1 VSHRTYTP
9 SRFAPE
15 VDLDLSKNEGNPAT
29 LNLSQSTQWPDEL
42 IRRYPDTTAL
52 RDQLADFHK
61 VRLEQILVTAGG
73 DDALFRCFLARL
85 GPGATAVATT
95 PTFEMI
101 PIYSNQVG
109 SELVEIEWWGGQFP
123 TTLFVS
129 AAAGADAV
137 FVVSPNNPT
146 GATITEAELREVSK
160 GAGLVVLDA
169 AYSEFADD
177 DLTPAA
183 LDMGNVVV
191 VRTLSKAYGLAGLRV
206 GFLLGPVDLIQEL
219 SSYGS
224 PYPVSSLSAAIASER
239 LRQSNDVA
247 TFVGEIRSERTDL
260 GELFDELGVETLP
273 SEGNFILAE
282 TKNAEWVT
290 DACAALGVGVRG
302 FPGREILDSW
312 VRITLPG
319 EPDQFARL
327 ARTLT
332 TVLAPEALLFDLDG
346 VLVDVSES
354 YRRSII
360 ETAAS
365 FGVAVS
371 AGDIERAKSNGGAN
385 DDWDLTRRLI
395 SERGKQ
401 LAYEDVAARFEE
413 IYQGHADTPGL
424 KQNERPLV
432 DPSTWSRLAGAMPLG
447 VVTGRPRAEAEEVL
461 DRFGL
466 LTRTSVLVAREDAPF
481 KPDPAPVRLAM
492 SRLAVDHAWLVG
504 DTPDDIAAAKSA
516 GVLPI
521 GIGVSGAARTLDRTT
536 DIEELLP

>member
-1 VSHRTYTP
+1 MTYAP
-9 SRFAPE
+9 GRFAAG
-15 VDLDLSKNEGNPAT
+15 VDLDLSKNEGNPSAT
-29 LNLSQSTQWPDEL
+29 YLLQAVEQQDEL
-42 IRRYPDTTAL
+42 IRSYPDTSAL
-52 RDQLADFHK
+52 RDHLADLHR
-61 VRLEQILVTAGG
+61 VDPGQVLVTAGG

-85 GPGATAVATT
+85 GPETTAVATR

-101 PIYSNQVG
+101 PVYSEQVG
-109 SELVEIEWWGGQFP
+109 SELVEIEWWEGDFP
-123 TTLFVS
+123 TSFVVS

-146 GATITEAELREVSK
+146 GATISGDDLREVSE
-160 GAGLVVLDA
+160 AAEFVVLDG
-169 AYSEFADD
+169 AYSEFADE

-183 LDMGNVVV
+183 LDLGNVVV

-206 GFLLGPVDLIQEL
+206 GFALGPADLIQEL

-239 LRQSNDVA
+239 LRQSQDVT
-247 TFVGEIRSERTDL
+247 TFVGEIRSERTEL
-260 GELFDELGVETLP
+260 AELFDELGVETLP
-273 SEGNFILAE
+273 SQGNFILAE
-282 TKNAEWVT
+282 TKDAEWVT
-290 DACAALGVGVRG
+290 EACAALGVGIRR

-319 EPDQFARL
+319 EPDRFARL

-346 VLVDVSES
+346 VLVDVSDS

-365 FGVAVS
+365 FGVTVS
-371 AGDIERAKSNGGAN
+371 GLDIEEAKSNGGAN

-395 SERGKQ
+395 SEGGKK
-401 LAYEDVAARFEE
+401 LAYQDVAARFEE
-413 IYQGHADTPGL
+413 IYQGDADAPGL

-432 DPSTWSRLAGAMPLG
+432 DPSTWSRMADAMPLG
-447 VVTGRPRAEAEEVL
+447 VVTGRPRADAEEVL
-461 DRFGL
+461 ERFGL
-466 LTRTSVLVAREDAPF
+466 LAKTSVLVAREDAPF

>member
-1 VSHRTYTP
+1 MSHRTYTP

-29 LNLSQSTQWPDEL
+29 LNLPQSTQWPDEL

-52 RDQLADFHK
+52 RDQLAHFHE
-61 VRLEQILVTAGG
+61 VRSEQILVTAGG

-85 GPGATAVATT
+85 GPDATAVATT

-123 TTLFVS
+123 TSLFVS
-129 AAAGADAV
+129 AAADADVV

-146 GATITEAELREVSK
+146 GTTITEAELREVSK

-247 TFVGEIRSERTDL
+247 TFVSEIRSERTDL
-260 GELFDELGVETLP
+260 AELFDELGVETLP

-282 TKNAEWVT
+282 TKDAEWVT
-290 DACAALGVGVRG
+290 GACAALGVGIRR

-346 VLVDVSES
+346 VLVDVSDS

-401 LAYEDVAARFEE
+401 LAYQDVAARFEE
-413 IYQGHADTPGL
+413 IYQGHPDAPGL

-432 DPSTWSRLAGAMPLG
+432 DSSTWSRWADAMPLG
-447 VVTGRPRAEAEEVL
+447 VVTGRPRADAEEVL
-461 DRFGL
+461 DRFEL
-466 LTRTSVLVAREDAPF
+466 LTKTSVLVAREDAPL

-516 GVLPI
+516 GVVPI

>member
-1 VSHRTYTP
+1 MSHRTYTP

-260 GELFDELGVETLP
+260 AELFDELGVETLP

-282 TKNAEWVT
+282 TKDAEWVT
-290 DACAALGVGVRG
+290 DACAALGVGVRR

-401 LAYEDVAARFEE
+401 LAYEDLAARFEE

-447 VVTGRPRAEAEEVL
+447 VVTGRPRADAEEVL